1 MKIQIHQFPGVMTS
15 LSKLYELHCTSNID
29 PMIFY
34 GLAQI
39 CRFIEKFNITLSGDN
54 PGLAILIEKQ
64 QRIKYLQLNLQYE
77 NDFYKENGEFESL
90 YKIHIGNSLE
100 FTIDAL
106 DLFFKKWQGRKPLWL
121 SPVKL
126 VGEYINWD
134 EVENINDEEI
144 NICNDMIPIL
154 SISEKEFAR
163 IMSRFNLKYKERLG
177 VAVSGGADS
186 MALCYLLNQYCKI
199 SEHQITAF
207 IIDHRLRRESTNES
221 FQVSN
226 TLSKLEIDNK
236 IMRIQWKGQDNT
248 SNSNLNDFNSPF
260 PTKSQYETF
269 ARIER
274 YKLLAKGCHENKISS
289 LFVGHHLN
297 DQLETLIMRLSR
309 GSGIDGLASISMIDK
324 FPVIR
329 NVEAIGIQIVRPLL
343 SVTKDRLIKTC
354 VEASIP
360 WIEDPSN
367 QSTDHKRNIVRFSLD
382 KLNKRYLI
390 EGIREYEPLST
401 MGLSRFMNHMKD
413 HKDFINSQD
422 NGICSLSLP
431 NPIPSSH
438 WILKKY
444 LATRI
449 ISRIIRFV
457 RCSEH
462 PPRLESTL
470 KFYNHILSSY
480 NHNITLNKVLLCCK
494 KVHIHDSDTFENG
507 SYNLWT
513 FSRQPFTSLEETRN
527 VINIQD
533 GQVILWDNRFFI
545 GLNLISHQTEL
556 CKKQIHQ
563 EIIPSPP
570 RYYIRRLHDKDI
582 YNISEENKED
592 QINVDNVIYKNI
604 IEKYK
609 RKVPHIARHNI
620 PVVIKKSDWISLNGI
635 LHENENVVNIPTL
648 GISLNSEN
656 IYCWVKFRGNTFID
670 IKDEETS

>member
-1 MKIQIHQFPGVMTS
+1 MTLFFNIILSHLSQESINLLRKDGIDIVSKPRKLSFNYIGFCNSIDHQLIYMYIHEIYNGNYYQRLLLEKEILNLFINKCVRFDYLNINDKMKIQIHQFPGVMTS

-77 NDFYKENGEFESL
+77 NDFYKESGEFERYARNDNNKHKYERLDVHILLTNAQDLFEFEKLLINCQNLERIIIDPYFEDNNKIDSNQLLDILINSSPISL

-134 EVENINDEEI
+134 DIENINDDEI
-144 NICNDMIPIL
+144 NICNELLNLLKEYKMKGVIKKYSSMIPIL
-154 SISEKEFAR
+154 PISAKEFAR
-163 IMSRFNLKYKERLG
+163 FMSRFNLKYKERLG
-177 VAVSGGADS
+177 VAVSGGVDS
-186 MALCYLLNQYCKI
+186 MALCYLLNQYCKK

-207 IIDHRLRRESTNES
+207 IIDHQLRRESTNEA

-226 TLSKLEIDNK
+226 ALSKLEIDNK
-236 IMRIQWKGQDNT
+236 IMRIQWKDHDT
-248 SNSNLNDFNSPF
+248 SNLNDFVSPF

-329 NVEAIGIQIVRPLL
+329 NVEAIELQIIRPLL

-354 VEASIP
+354 VEANIP

-367 QSTDHKRNIVRFSLD
+367 QSTDHKRNIVRFSLN
-382 KLNKRYLI
+382 KLNKRYLV
-390 EGIREYEPLST
+390 EGLREYEPLST
-401 MGLSRFMNHMKD
+401 GGLLRFMNHMKD
-413 HKDFINSQD
+413 HKNYINSQVNKIIRNKEYSKINFDND

-438 WILKKY
+438 WILKKH

-449 ISRIIRFV
+449 FLFILKSLKMVFII
-457 RCSEH
+457 
-462 PPRLESTL
+462 
-470 KFYNHILSSY
+470 
-480 NHNITLNKVLLCCK
+480 
-494 KVHIHDSDTFENG
+494 
-507 SYNLWT
+507 
-513 FSRQPFTSLEETRN
+513 
-527 VINIQD
+527 
-533 GQVILWDNRFFI
+533 I
-545 GLNLISHQTEL
+545 GHF
-556 CKKQIHQ
+556 
-563 EIIPSPP
+563 
-570 RYYIRRLHDKDI
+570 
-582 YNISEENKED
+582 
-592 QINVDNVIYKNI
+592 VDNHSH
-604 IEKYK
+604 
-609 RKVPHIARHNI
+609 P
-620 PVVIKKSDWISLNGI
+620 
-635 LHENENVVNIPTL
+635 
-648 GISLNSEN
+648 
-656 IYCWVKFRGNTFID
+656 
-670 IKDEETS
+670 